1 MDTLNEHLKKI
12 GLQKKL
18 TLSAALLSLLYCLLI
33 LPLLYFQLSS
43 QAESQAQLFGQT
55 MSRQLLGQVRQP
67 LLHKDA
73 VSLQVVLD
81 NLVVHTAMVKQAAV
95 FKPDNSLFA
104 ESVETSP
111 ASNSA
116 NPKIFKQALKL
127 ANGEN
132 WQIQLTLDPSGIQQ
146 QAMTI
151 FWSVNAL
158 GLLLCALML
167 YWTQHLG
174 NDISARLQH
183 LVACLPGDEADTE
196 ANTEDDEIS
205 RLEKRIQPLLLK
217 PASIVSEPDET
228 LPALESCCLAIR
240 CINLPQLQAHL
251 SHDNLH
257 RLLKRFDDII
267 ASTGELFKGERLSGA
282 NNCVY
287 LRFVATAGDSNFLLR
302 AISSHLALVELQRE
316 QANDEGAGLILSS
329 ALAIDPI
336 IAPQHK
342 GDDENGSCLFMQDT
356 AAEVTFVQLSATS
369 LLADPWQLL
378 TDETAKTKIP
388 AEAGIYFEALAGAS
402 TNNSSASEAFLFT
415 DLGGEQQALFERQLA
430 YLRNRLSE
438 NDQPHW
444 QHSVSNN
451 PLINATGS

>member
-18 TLSAALLSLLYCLLI
+18 TLSAALLSLLYCLLV

-55 MSRQLLGQVRQP
+55 MSHQLLGQVRQP
-67 LLHKDA
+67 LLNQDA

-81 NLVVHTAMVKQAAV
+81 NLVMHTAMVKQAAV
-95 FKPDNSLFA
+95 FKPDDSLFA
-104 ESVETSP
+104 ESVDTTP
-111 ASNSA
+111 AANSA
-116 NPKIFKQALKL
+116 SSDFFKQALKL
-127 ANGEN
+127 ANGAN
-132 WQIQLTLDPSGIQQ
+132 WQIQLTLDPSSIQQ

-151 FWSVNAL
+151 FWSVSAL

-174 NDISARLQH
+174 SDISARLQK
-183 LVACLPGDEADTE
+183 LVVCLPGDEADTG
-196 ANTEDDEIS
+196 ANIEDDEIS

-217 PASIVSEPDET
+217 PVTIVSKPDASE
-228 LPALESCCLAIR
+228 PALESCCLAIR
-240 CINLPQLQAHL
+240 CINLLQLQAHL

-257 RLLKRFDDII
+257 RVLKRFDDII
-267 ASTGELFKGERLSGA
+267 ATTGELFKGERLSGA

-287 LRFVATAGDSNFLLR
+287 LRFDATSNDSNFLLR

-329 ALAIDPI
+329 ALAIDPM
-336 IAPQHK
+336 HK
-342 GDDENGSCLFMQDT
+342 GNDANGSCQFMQDT
-356 AAEVTFVQLSATS
+356 AAEATFEQLSSTS

-378 TDETAKTKIP
+378 TNDMAKTKIP

-402 TNNSSASEAFLFT
+402 TNTSSTSEAFLFT
-415 DLGGEQQALFERQLA
+415 DLGSEQQALFERQLA

-444 QHSVSNN
+444 QHSAAGN
-451 PLINATGS
+451 PLINIAS

>member
-18 TLSAALLSLLYCLLI
+18 TLSAALLSLLYCLFI

-43 QAESQAQLFGQT
+43 LAESQAQLFGQT

-67 LLHKDA
+67 LLNQDA

-111 ASNSA
+111 AA
-116 NPKIFKQALKL
+116 NAASRKVFKQALQL
-127 ANGEN
+127 ANGAN

-146 QAMTI
+146 QMMTI
-151 FWSVNAL
+151 FWSVSAL

-167 YWTQHLG
+167 YWAQRLG
-174 NDISARLQH
+174 NDISARLQK
-183 LVACLPGDEADTE
+183 LVACLPGDEADTG

-205 RLEKRIQPLLLK
+205 RLEKRIEPLLLK
-217 PASIVSEPDET
+217 PASSVSAPGVSG
-228 LPALESCCLAIR
+228 PALESCCLAIR

-257 RLLKRFDDII
+257 RVLKRFDDII
-267 ASTGELFKGERLSGA
+267 ATTGELFKGERLSGA

-287 LRFVATAGDSNFLLR
+287 LRFDATAGDSNFLLR

-316 QANDEGAGLILSS
+316 QATEEGAALILSS
-329 ALAIDPI
+329 ALAIDTEKN
-336 IAPQHK
+336 ASDANDYCQ
-342 GDDENGSCLFMQDT
+342 FMQDT
-356 AAEVTFVQLSATS
+356 AAEATLAQLSATS

-402 TNNSSASEAFLFT
+402 SNTNSASEAFLFA
-415 DLGGEQQALFERQLA
+415 DLGSEQQALFERQLA

-444 QHSVSNN
+444 QHSPAGN
-451 PLINATGS
+451 PLISVAGS

>member
-1 MDTLNEHLKKI
+1 MDTLNKHLKKI

-55 MSRQLLGQVRQP
+55 MSRQLLDQVRQP
-67 LLHKDA
+67 LLNQDA
-73 VSLQVVLD
+73 VSLQVLLD

-111 ASNSA
+111 ASSA
-116 NPKIFKQALKL
+116 ASHDVFKQALKL
-127 ANGEN
+127 ADGAE
-132 WQIQLTLDPSGIQQ
+132 WQVQLTLDPNGIQHRG
-146 QAMTI
+146 MTI
-151 FWSVNAL
+151 FWSVSAL

-167 YWTQHLG
+167 YWTQRLG
-174 NDISARLQH
+174 NDISARLQN
-183 LVACLPGDEADTE
+183 LVACLPGDEASTG
-196 ANTEDDEIS
+196 ANTDDEIS

-217 PASIVSEPDET
+217 PATLISEPDASET
-228 LPALESCCLAIR
+228 KLESCCLAIR

-251 SHDNLH
+251 SHDNLQ
-257 RLLKRFDDII
+257 RVLKRFDDII
-267 ASTGELFKGERLSGA
+267 ATTGELFKSERLSGA

-287 LRFVATAGDSNFLLR
+287 LRFVATPGDSNFLLR
-302 AISSHLALVELQRE
+302 AISSHLALAELQRE
-316 QANDEGAGLILSS
+316 QANDEGAGLIISS
-329 ALAIDPI
+329 ALAIDPM
-336 IAPQHK
+336 HK
-342 GDDENGSCLFMQDT
+342 SDAANNSCQFMQDT
-356 AAEVTFVQLSATS
+356 AAEATFAQLSATS

-378 TDETAKTKIP
+378 TGETEKTKIP

-402 TNNSSASEAFLFT
+402 TNNSSASEAFLFA

-444 QHSVSNN
+444 QHSAPSN
-451 PLINATGS
+451 PLISTTGS

>member
-18 TLSAALLSLLYCLLI
+18 TLSATLLSLLYCLLI

-43 QAESQAQLFGQT
+43 QTESQAKLFGET
-55 MSRQLLGQVRQP
+55 LSHQLLDQVRQP
-67 LLHKDA
+67 LLHQDA

-111 ASNSA
+111 TSNSA
-116 NPKIFKQALKL
+116 SREVFKQALKL

-132 WQIQLTLDPSGIQQ
+132 WQIQLTLDPSSIQQ

-151 FWSVNAL
+151 FWSVCAL

-167 YWTQHLG
+167 YWTRRLG
-174 NDISARLQH
+174 NDIGARLQN
-183 LVACLPGDEADTE
+183 LVACLPGDEADTG
-196 ANTEDDEIS
+196 ANIEDDEIS

-217 PASIVSEPDET
+217 PASIVSEPNET
-228 LPALESCCLAIR
+228 KPALESCCLAIR

-267 ASTGELFKGERLSGA
+267 ATTGELFKGERLSGA

-336 IAPQHK
+336 HE
-342 GDDENGSCLFMQDT
+342 GDDDNGSCLFMQDT
-356 AAEVTFVQLSATS
+356 AAEATFAQLSATS

-378 TDETAKTKIP
+378 TNETAKTKIP

-402 TNNSSASEAFLFT
+402 TNANSASEAFLFA

-444 QHSVSNN
+444 QHSASGN
-451 PLINATGS
+451 PLINIAS

>member
-18 TLSAALLSLLYCLLI
+18 TLSATLLSLLYCLLI

-43 QAESQAQLFGQT
+43 QAASQAHLFGQT
-55 MSRQLLGQVRQP
+55 MSRQLLGQVRQS
-67 LLHKDA
+67 LLNQDA

-104 ESVETSP
+104 ESVDTTP
-111 ASNSA
+111 AANSA
-116 NPKIFKQALKL
+116 SREVFKQALKL
-127 ANGEN
+127 ANEAN
-132 WQIQLTLDPSGIQQ
+132 WQVQLTLDPSGIQQ

-151 FWSVNAL
+151 FWSVSAL
-158 GLLLCALML
+158 GLVLCALML
-167 YWTQHLG
+167 YWSRHLG
-174 NDISARLQH
+174 NSISARLQN
-183 LVACLPGDEADTE
+183 LLACLPDHEADTGANIE
-196 ANTEDDEIS
+196 ADEVS

-217 PASIVSEPDET
+217 PATVVSEPDASE
-228 LPALESCCLAIR
+228 PALESCCLAIR
-240 CINLPQLQAHL
+240 CTNLPQLQAHL

-257 RLLKRFDDII
+257 RVLKRFDDII
-267 ASTGELFKGERLSGA
+267 ATTGELFKGERLSGA

-287 LRFVATAGDSNFLLR
+287 LRFAATAGDSNFLLR

-316 QANDEGAGLILSS
+316 QASDEGAGLILSS
-329 ALAIDPI
+329 ALAIDPL
-336 IAPQHK
+336 IAPMHK
-342 GDDENGSCLFMQDT
+342 GDDTNGSCQFMQDT
-356 AAEVTFVQLSATS
+356 AAEATFEQLSATS

-378 TDETAKTKIP
+378 TSQTAKTKIP

-402 TNNSSASEAFLFT
+402 TNTSSANEAFLFA
-415 DLGGEQQALFERQLA
+415 DLGSEQQALFERQLA

-444 QHSVSNN
+444 QHSASGN
-451 PLINATGS
+451 PLINVAS